1 MLCTQRLPDTLG
13 HTHHHHPGHR
23 FPLHVTT
30 TTDDST
36 QLPPATEPTDEAS
49 SSRLVPQQLLTRA
62 IWKITANFF
71 LMSHSRISLQ
81 SIMPAASPRSADKPH
96 VAGASEAREMV
107 WSSPSLQPQLRR
119 HETLGTACPLLVSL
133 SSQKGRGRVGTVGG
147 GQTRA
152 APSMS
157 ALWFQE
163 LAGHRG
169 RCWGRENRGVAK
181 ADKIKS
187 KSRREKS
194 EQQHGRQPQR
204 REEDRK
210 KKKIHSRRL

>member
-1 MLCTQRLPDTLG
+1 MFLLGFLKCTKNTTGSFHWDAAPQTQKRGVQKPWEGGHRKQQGLIWKVLCTQRLPDTLG

-133 SSQKGRGRVGTVGG
+133 SSRKGRGRVGTVGG

-157 ALWFQE
+157 AL
-163 LAGHRG
+163 
-169 RCWGRENRGVAK
+169 
-181 ADKIKS
+181 
-187 KSRREKS
+187 
-194 EQQHGRQPQR
+194 
-204 REEDRK
+204 
-210 KKKIHSRRL
+210 